1 MENLQ
6 PNLPAKIWL
15 QSICRGKFPRRLT
28 EIQGLGEISPQHPR
42 RLYTCS
48 HVAPTMEDERRL
60 HLLRQTQVPATRA
73 LVPPPAA
80 EAARAAAR
88 RPTTRPRVQPRYIPA
103 TGVKERDLAPGSKQL
118 LDKQLRNVDSCDRA
132 VLAAGKG
139 NQAYAARGLRALGME
154 DPPTNKQHL
163 FRSGSSMI
171 SARLAA
177 SRNSEIVV
185 PYVQTPVGPACAPS
199 NVQECTVG
207 AVWVGGGPGGSNVW
221 CPDPELLLGKKN
233 TSNVGERTTADRRM

>member
-1 MENLQ
+1 VQSKGYDRTRTSIIQYQRGSCRCWWRLVDHHGDTMENLQ

-88 RPTTRPRVQPRYIPA
+88 RPTTRPRVQPQPVSSPMLTPA
-103 TGVKERDLAPGSKQL
+103 RQ
-118 LDKQLRNVDSCDRA
+118 
-132 VLAAGKG
+132 
-139 NQAYAARGLRALGME
+139 
-154 DPPTNKQHL
+154 
-163 FRSGSSMI
+163 
-171 SARLAA
+171 
-177 SRNSEIVV
+177 
-185 PYVQTPVGPACAPS
+185 
-199 NVQECTVG
+199 
-207 AVWVGGGPGGSNVW
+207 
-221 CPDPELLLGKKN
+221 
-233 TSNVGERTTADRRM
+233 TTATASDCWPNLHPQLTTKHVLTPLFWTTARRYTDAISPEPSTSTRSCCLRTCVRQS